1 MAKVTVFSTTTCKYC
16 KQVKDYLAANNVAYE
31 EVLLD
36 QQPDRIQESVSISGQ
51 RGVPVTKIVKDDGSA
66 VAVLGWDQE
75 KLAAQLG
82 LSPAATTA

>member
-1 MAKVTVFSTTTCKYC
+1 MPKVTVFSTTTCKYC
-16 KQVKDYLAANNVAYE
+16 KQVKDYLTANHVEYE

-36 QQPDRIQESVSISGQ
+36 QQPDRIQESVGISGQ

-75 KLAAQLG
+75 QLAAQLG
-82 LSPAATTA
+82 LNPATASA